1 MIDILTS
8 LLPHVYTVSPTTEEM
23 DDARQ
28 WESGNSSVE
37 RQESLFSFL
46 YDGVHSNEL
55 LQSWDFQCSEVE
67 LDKHRSQRTTTF
79 TDSKTG
85 LQVRNEFVNWKN
97 YPTIEWTAYFK
108 NTGDTNTPILSSIQA
123 ADTVFERSPD
133 GEFVLHHH
141 IGDKCTIDSFAP
153 IETRL
158 DPGISKAFVPD
169 GGRPS
174 NGEWPYYN
182 LECPNEGKGVII
194 AIGWPG
200 QWKSQFARDDG
211 VGLHFTAGQELTH
224 LTLYPGEEIRTPL
237 IALQF
242 YRGGWLRGQNI
253 WRRWM
258 LDHNFPKDYDKPLA
272 PKLGAGSVQFYGFN
286 CTHDGDIEFLDRFRD
301 AGIQLSYWWMDAG
314 WYDTR
319 GAGWGKVGTS
329 EADNQRFP
337 NGLKP
342 IGDR

>member
-8 LLPHVYTVSPTTEEM
+8 LIPHVYASSLTSEEM
-23 DDARQ
+23 DDARE
-28 WESGNSSVE
+28 WASKYSNME
-37 RQESLFSFL
+37 RPEPLFSFL
-46 YDGVHSNEL
+46 YDGVHSSEFL
-55 LQSWDFQCSEVE
+55 KTWDFQCSEEE
-67 LDKHRSQRTTTF
+67 LDEHRSQRTTTY

-85 LQVRNEFVNWKN
+85 LQVRSEFVIWES

-108 NTGDTNTPILSSIQA
+108 NTGDTNTPILSAIQA
-123 ADTVFERSPD
+123 IDTVFDHGPD

-153 IETRL
+153 IETML
-158 DPGISKAFVPD
+158 DPGTSKTFAPD

-182 LECPNEGKGVII
+182 LECPDEGKGVII

-200 QWKSQFARDDG
+200 QWKSQFTRDDG
-211 VGLHFTAGQELTH
+211 VGLNLTAGQELTH
-224 LTLYPGEEIRTPL
+224 LTLHPGEEIRTPL

-272 PKLGAGSVQFYGFN
+272 PKLGAEAFSFTGSIALKMVILSFSTVFATPEYSLAIGGWMP
-286 CTHDGDIEFLDRFRD
+286 DGTTPEALAGAKWELGRPTASDFRM
-301 AGIQLSYWWMDAG
+301 G
-314 WYDTR
+314 
-319 GAGWGKVGTS
+319 
-329 EADNQRFP
+329 
-337 NGLKP
+337 
-342 IGDR
+342 